1 MKGVKCFEC
10 GELGHKSPSCPK
22 RKGKATKRV
31 STRRRRT
38 EVLADNE
45 LLGRV
50 NGYWFPMTLDTGAS
64 VSLIPREFVGEDAFT
79 GRTENL
85 RVFCQERT
93 NYRGSHSQG
102 RARNW
107 G

>member
-1 MKGVKCFEC
+1 MCFECFEC
-10 GELGHKSPSCPK
+10 GELGHKSPSCPI

-31 STRRRRT
+31 STRGRKT

-64 VSLIPREFVGEDAFT
+64 VSLIPREFEGEDAFT
-79 GRTENL
+79 GRTEQL
-85 RVFCQERT
+85 RGFAK
-93 NYRGSHSQG
+93 NSP
-102 RARNW
+102 ARCII
-107 G
+107 